1 MQKGK
6 TFLKGRTGKPPISKT
21 QQVFHT
27 KTVFDELEFV
37 MKITTSSKTPQR
49 ENPNKNQER

>member
-6 TFLKGRTGKPPISKT
+6 TFLKRRTGKPPISKT

-27 KTVFDELEFV
+27 KTVFDELELA
-37 MKITTSSKTPQR
+37 MKITTSSKTPHR